1 MGTNNNHNRLN
12 RPSRRSKFEIWSE
25 ILEICTQTSR
35 TQSWLRR
42 NLGLKT
48 TTFKDAMNFL
58 LVRDLI
64 RTVNRFESI
73 EYLTTEKGEE
83 ALYQYYSLI
92 TKFFTKGT

>member
-1 MGTNNNHNRLN
+1 MGKTNNHNQLN
-12 RPSRRSKFEIWSE
+12 RQSRRSKFEIWSE

-58 LVRDLI
+58 LARDLI
-64 RTVNRFESI
+64 RTVNEFEQI
-73 EYLTTEKGEE
+73 EYLTTEKGEQ
-83 ALYQYYSLI
+83 ALFQYYSLI